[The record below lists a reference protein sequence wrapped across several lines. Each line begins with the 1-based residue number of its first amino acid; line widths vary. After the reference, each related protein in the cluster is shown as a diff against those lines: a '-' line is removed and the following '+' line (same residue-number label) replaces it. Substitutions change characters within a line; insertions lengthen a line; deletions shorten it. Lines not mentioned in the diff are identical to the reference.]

1 MIKLQNDAGV
11 TKEVKVGISW
21 TVFFFGFFVPIFR
34 GDFKWAMIMLFSQ
47 LIVGYFTLG
56 FGTIILQMIFVF
68 KYNDFYI
75 NDLMEEGYKIIK

>member
-1 MIKLQNDAGV
+1 MIKLQNESGV

-21 TVFFFGFFVPIFR
+21 TVFFLGFFVPIFR
-34 GDFKWAMIMLFSQ
+34 GDSKWAMIMLFSQ

-56 FGTIILQMIFVF
+56 FGSIILRMIFVF

-75 NDLMEEGYKIIK
+75 NDLKEEGYKIVK